1 MFLSR
6 FVADFFLKIS
16 FNRGILLFCKGCGNA
31 NVSGNSNVSMS
42 VNEEEAKSCRSQGS
56 SS

>member
-16 FNRGILLFCKGCGNA
+16 FNRGILLFCKACGNA